1 MSNRILK
8 LTKFTCF
15 WSLFW
20 SYCRRARSQCY
31 CVHSWSWFHKKI
43 TMLDPYLKRPWLVC
57 KWLKTRQPHGKTG
70 TQGNQTKKRFCR
82 NMTKDVLVLFANTLN
97 HFDLTEKFAVFPFL
111 ITRFAFADKFP
122 SNWSVTFD
130 TFVCIKNFCDYSQ
143 FQNSQRFFWLIFK
156 RNHSESEFQQRFFD
170 KRIRIWIF
178 YCSFFGTWQFRR
190 AE

>member
-82 NMTKDVLVLFANTLN
+82 NMTKDVLVLFANT
-97 HFDLTEKFAVFPFL
+97 FDLTDKFAVFPFL

-130 TFVCIKNFCDYSQ
+130 TFVCIKNFLLLFAVSK
-143 FQNSQRFFWLIFK
+143 FPAFFF
-156 RNHSESEFQQRFFD
+156 FFD
-170 KRIRIWIF
+170 WFSKETTVNQNFSRDFLTR
-178 YCSFFGTWQFRR
+178 G
-190 AE
+190 